1 MKNDIKGIS
10 DKENLKDVNKTIDY
24 YNKNVD
30 NYCKQTISVDFATTQ
45 NEFLNML
52 PKKSLILDFGCG
64 SGRDSLAFLK
74 QGYNVEAIDG
84 SEKMCKIASQITGVR
99 FFLMRFVV
107 NMTKQK
113 PIMMETGNV

>member
-30 NYCKQTISVDFATTQ
+30 NYCKQTVSVDFATTQ

-74 QGYNVEAIDG
+74 RGYNVEAIDG
-84 SEKMCKIASQITGVR
+84 SEKMCKSASQIIGVR